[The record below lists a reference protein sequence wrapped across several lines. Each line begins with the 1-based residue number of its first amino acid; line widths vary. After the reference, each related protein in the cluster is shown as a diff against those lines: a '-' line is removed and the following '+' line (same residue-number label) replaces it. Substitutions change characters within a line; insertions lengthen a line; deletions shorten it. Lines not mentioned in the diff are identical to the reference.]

1 MKNKLH
7 QLLRRQWALFLLLGI
22 CILLRFI
29 VFANY
34 QPRLF
39 YDSFGYKDMAV
50 QLKTLDFSSYLG
62 MRTPAYPL
70 LIMMGG
76 NNDYVTWIIQ
86 SGLGITVSILLYLLA
101 MRLTGNK
108 ALSFVVGLSYS
119 ISLYVLFFETMILT
133 ETLATFLLMLS
144 LWLLVVAFDK
154 KNVGLYI
161 LSGAGISL
169 AALTR
174 PLLLLLVP
182 LIALFLFIKL
192 KICREKTVA
201 ISRILGGLLIP
212 VAILIGGWSLFNQ
225 VKLDYFG
232 ITTMLGYNLTNH
244 SGAFMQYAPPEH
256 SVIRDIYL
264 KYRDNTT
271 THTNLIWLAYP
282 EMQQA
287 TGLSFS
293 ELSRVLT
300 KMSVQMFMEHPG
312 AYFKGVF
319 KGWNDFWK
327 PVFWYADYG
336 LIQSVFFR
344 KFVTYLSIIEMSLFS
359 FLNSIFLLVA
369 TWTIIR
375 ALWKPRVF
383 DFNILFILL
392 VLGASIFQALVESGD
407 GTRFAIPFL
416 PLILFEVITWLYYL
430 FTNSLNHW
438 RFEELFNDG

>member
-1 MKNKLH
+1 
-7 QLLRRQWALFLLLGI
+7 
-22 CILLRFI
+22 
-29 VFANY
+29 
-34 QPRLF
+34 
-39 YDSFGYKDMAV
+39 MAV
-50 QLKTLDFSSYLG
+50 QLKTLDFSSYSG

-76 NNDYVTWIIQ
+76 INDYVTQIIQ

-108 ALSFVVGLSYS
+108 ALSFAVGLSYS
-119 ISLYVLFFETMILT
+119 LSLYVLFFETMILT

-154 KNVGLYI
+154 KNVGLYV

-192 KICREKTVA
+192 KIGREKTAA
-201 ISRILGGLLIP
+201 ITRILGGLLVP
-212 VAILIGGWSLFNQ
+212 VVILVGGWSLFNQ

-244 SGAFMQYAPPEH
+244 SGAFMQYAPPEY

-300 KMSVQMFMEHPG
+300 KMSLQMFMEHPG
-312 AYFKGVF
+312 AYFKSVF

-327 PVFWYADYG
+327 PVFWYADYS
-336 LIQSVFFR
+336 LIRSVFLR
-344 KFVTYLSIIEMSLFS
+344 EFVTYLSIIEMSLFS
-359 FLNSIFLLVA
+359 LLNSIFLLVA
-369 TWTIIR
+369 AWTIVQ

-438 RFEELFNDG
+438 RFERIIQ

>member
-1 MKNKLH
+1 MNNKLY
-7 QLLRRQWALFLLLGI
+7 RIIRQHWVFFLLLGI
-22 CILLRFI
+22 CVLLRFI
-29 VFANY
+29 IFANY

-39 YDSFGYKDMAV
+39 YDSYGYKDLAV
-50 QLKTLDFSSYLG
+50 QLKTLNFSSYLG

-76 NNDYVTWIIQ
+76 INDHVTWIMQ
-86 SGLGITVSILLYLLA
+86 SGLGITVSILLYLLT

-119 ISLYVLFFETMILT
+119 LSLYVLFFETIILT

-154 KNVGLYI
+154 RDVGLYI
-161 LSGAGISL
+161 LSGTGISL

-192 KICREKTVA
+192 ITCREKTIA
-201 ISRILGGLLIP
+201 LSRALGGLLIP
-212 VAILIGGWSLFNQ
+212 VVILVGGWSLFNQ
-225 VKLDYFG
+225 VKLGYFG

-244 SGAFMQYAPPEH
+244 SGAFMQYAPPEY

-271 THTNLIWLAYP
+271 AHINIIWLAYP

-300 KMSVQMFMEHPG
+300 KMSLQMFVEHPG

-336 LIQSVFFR
+336 LLRSVFLR
-344 KFVTYLSIIEMSLFS
+344 EFVTYLSIIEMSLFS
-359 FLNSIFLLVA
+359 FLNSFFLLVA
-369 TWTIIR
+369 AWTMVK
-375 ALWKPRVF
+375 ALLKPRVF
-383 DFNILFILL
+383 DFNILFVLIVLL
-392 VLGASIFQALVESGD
+392 ASIFQALVEYGD
-407 GTRFAIPFL
+407 ATRFAIPFL

-430 FTNSLNHW
+430 FANSLNNW
-438 RFEELFNDG
+438 RFERNNL